1 MQHLLVTH
9 DSTITAKLELQQH
22 RRGAPPRGTPI
33 VSHTRSPTPK
43 RKHIMNPRGSDDSS
57 APPQTNSFN
66 NFRSSVEACGPAS
79 RRSPLAGSSVP
90 SAPFPYGVRGAE
102 QPFPRVRQAQG
113 PGGVVAPRTFSQGA
127 RQAATP
133 PSRVRCG
140 AGFFGSSPSA
150 PPSFASGPSLGARDL
165 PSVGNRVF
173 RPPARPPPVINY
185 VIRRAGAPSPA
196 EPAAEMGPT
205 GSPAPRRASVRR
217 RWLSARLDLC

>member
-1 MQHLLVTH
+1 MIAQLLHRPTP
-9 DSTITAKLELQQH
+9 STTFARVLKHVGLPLGGVHWLGLRFRPPPSRTASVEPSSPSRGCDKPKVLVVWW
-22 RRGAPPRGTPI
+22 RRG
-33 VSHTRSPTPK
+33 RSLT
-43 RKHIMNPRGSDDSS
+43 
-57 APPQTNSFN
+57 
-66 NFRSSVEACGPAS
+66 
-79 RRSPLAGSSVP
+79 
-90 SAPFPYGVRGAE
+90 
-102 QPFPRVRQAQG
+102 
-113 PGGVVAPRTFSQGA
+113 GA

-173 RPPARPPPVINY
+173 RPPARPPPMINY